1 MPLLL
6 IWKKSSPY
14 KEQLRTSKDAPPY
27 LSASELG
34 LALWREEQNR
44 FDAAHAEKP
53 AASQKQY
60 LMQATRLVD
69 AAIAYGSSLKRTSA
83 SVCPMSTVPPSSTQ

>member
-44 FDAAHAEKP
+44 FMR
-53 AASQKQY
+53 
-60 LMQATRLVD
+60 LMPRSPLP
-69 AAIAYGSSLKRTSA
+69 LK
-83 SVCPMSTVPPSSTQ
+83 SSTSCRPPALWTRQSPMARR